1 MRKKLA
7 HLLRTVADKLTK
19 EETCDLGI
27 GKCIKKPTT
36 TAKAK
41 EQLTNSIL
49 LAIQERPELIRW
61 VVREIDDRRVITAR
75 LRIISP
81 KILTSKRRKDDKAK
95 NQAGINK

>member
-61 VVREIDDRRVITAR
+61 VVREIDDRRVITAS
-75 LRIISP
+75 LRIIFGSIELPDLSP
-81 KILTSKRRKDDKAK
+81 KILTKQKAER
-95 NQAGINK
+95 